1 MGNYCNVQILEAWA
15 MGKKRAAQKVAELV
29 EEMDVLQDQVVQ
41 KVVVVELFQ
50 VIKFVMLAVQW
61 HLVYS
66 KVMRQNFSR
75 FYLIF

>member
-1 MGNYCNVQILEAWA
+1 MVTKY
-15 MGKKRAAQKVAELV
+15 AAQKVAELV

-66 KVMRQNFSR
+66 KVMRQNFST
-75 FYLIF
+75 FYLIFLN